1 MDKAMKT
8 IKGAQAIV
16 SLRDG
21 IPEGIG
27 KGDVCIVMAP
37 SVRQDYIMARDLAT
51 RNPVVLVNGVAKVS
65 RRFCLKVW

>member
-1 MDKAMKT
+1 MDKATKT
-8 IKGAQAIV
+8 IKGAHAIV

-37 SVRQDYIMARDLAT
+37 SVRQDYIMARNLAT
-51 RNPVVLVNGVAKVS
+51 SNPVVLVNGVAKV
-65 RRFCLKVW
+65 RR